1 MKNINKKINNIH
13 NYSLNSNIS
22 QKNQIVPNSQNKKIN
37 YVKLNLFTNYKNEPN
52 QNINK
57 HNKYLK
63 PPFYRKN
70 KKDLYKEQKNIPN
83 HITKSIWDKAKV
95 VTILKRKKKI
105 LNACNNF
112 DNIAENKIEKS
123 HNDNLLN
130 PSLKEKN
137 KKNETI
143 NKSNNTIENTIEIKD
158 IYYNQMKGFHNSG
171 STCYLNSFLQI
182 LIHIPGLIKLLKDY
196 KNEINENHLLYY
208 LLNVADNPTS
218 DNLYYFKRKF
228 NKLNSNCNYNGQDDS
243 QEFGSEV
250 LNILNNELFDLNEAK
265 FIWDYKKDFKLNN
278 NLKLESKYKNDK
290 IKKLKDLLYD
300 EESEFKFGTIISE
313 IFYYYECSLIFSNN
327 KLLMIDY
334 LGEPDNKLSFYM
346 KDGKSLINPDVK
358 NMLKNKYLEGNN
370 NKLIKLP
377 KILMITL
384 LRAVSNKPLI
394 ETNVIINDKIDL
406 KEFIDTDFGKYN
418 KPTEYTLYALNVCT
432 GNNKRYGHYYAYILI
447 NKIWY
452 KFDDSNVHSV
462 KKYEIERDLPF
473 IYGIYYINNEYF
485 NKL

>member
-1 MKNINKKINNIH
+1 MYEGQKKRINIQ
-13 NYSLNSNIS
+13 NYSLNSTIS
-22 QKNQIVPNSQNKKIN
+22 RRNPISSNQKNRFILPLT
-37 YVKLNLFTNYKNEPN
+37 YYKNEADE
-52 QNINK
+52 NINK
-57 HNKYLK
+57 HNKNLK
-63 PPFYRKN
+63 PPFKRQN
-70 KKDLYKEQKNIPN
+70 KKDSYKEAKNNPN
-83 HITKSIWDKAKV
+83 HNTKSIWGKFKQK
-95 VTILKRKKKI
+95 TILKKMKKI
-105 LNACNNF
+105 ILKPLSNVT
-112 DNIAENKIEKS
+112 NIAENKIEKS

-137 KKNETI
+137 KKNEI
-143 NKSNNTIENTIEIKD
+143 LNKSNHIENNFIIKD
-158 IYYNQMKGFHNSG
+158 IYYNQMKGFNNTG

-182 LIHIPGLIKLLKDY
+182 LIHIPGLIKSLKDY
-196 KNEINENHLLYY
+196 KSETNENHLLFYI
-208 LLNVADNPTS
+208 LKVADNPTS
-218 DNLYYFKRKF
+218 DNLYYLKRKF
-228 NKLNSNCNYNGQDDS
+228 NKLNSKCNYNGQDDS

-278 NLKLESKYKNDK
+278 DVKLQSKYKNDK
-290 IKKLKDLLYD
+290 IKKLNDLLYE

-346 KDGKSLINPDVK
+346 KDGNSLKNPEVK
-358 NMLKNKYLEGNN
+358 DMLKSKYLEGNN

-384 LRAVSNKPLI
+384 LRAVTNKPLI
-394 ETNVIINDKIDL
+394 ETSVKINEKIDL
-406 KEFIDTDFGKYN
+406 KEFIDADFGKYS

-432 GNNKRYGHYYAYILI
+432 GNSKKFGHYYAYILI
-447 NKIWY
+447 NRIWY
-452 KFDDSNVHSV
+452 KFDDSFVNRVQKSD
-462 KKYEIERDLPF
+462 IERDLPF

-485 NKL
+485 NNL

>member
-1 MKNINKKINNIH
+1 MNKNKTKINNIH
-13 NYSLNSNIS
+13 NYSLNSTIS
-22 QKNQIVPNSQNKKIN
+22 QKNQNFPYLQNKKIN
-37 YVKLNLFTNYKNEPN
+37 SVNLNPFISHKNEPN

-63 PPFYRKN
+63 PPFFRKN
-70 KKDLYKEQKNIPN
+70 KKDLYKEPKKNPN
-83 HITKSIWDKAKV
+83 HTTKSILSKTNI
-95 VTILKRKKKI
+95 VTILERTKKLLK
-105 LNACNNF
+105 AFNNSAKV
-112 DNIAENKIEKS
+112 AENKIEKS

-130 PSLKEKN
+130 PSFN
-137 KKNETI
+137 KKNENNEII
-143 NKSNNTIENTIEIKD
+143 NKYNNTIEIKD

-196 KNEINENHLLYY
+196 KSKINENHLLYY
-208 LLNVADNPTS
+208 LLNVADNPTI
-218 DNLYYFKRKF
+218 DNLYYLKRKF

-243 QEFGSEV
+243 QEFGSAV

-278 NLKLESKYKNDK
+278 NLKLESKFKNDK
-290 IKKLKDLLYD
+290 MKKLKDLLYD

-313 IFYYYECSLIFSNN
+313 IFYYYECSLIFNNN
-327 KLLMIDY
+327 KLLMVDY

-346 KDGKSLINPDVK
+346 KDGKRLINPDVK
-358 NMLKNKYLEGNN
+358 AMLKNKYLEDNN
-370 NKLIKLP
+370 NKLVKLP

-384 LRAVSNKPLI
+384 LRAVNNQPLI
-394 ETNVIINDKIDL
+394 ETSVKINDKIDL
-406 KEFIDTDFGKYN
+406 KEFIDIDFGKYN
-418 KPTEYTLYALNVCT
+418 KPAEYTLYALNVCI

-452 KFDDSNVHSV
+452 KFDDSYVHSV
-462 KKYEIERDLPF
+462 NKYEIERDLPF